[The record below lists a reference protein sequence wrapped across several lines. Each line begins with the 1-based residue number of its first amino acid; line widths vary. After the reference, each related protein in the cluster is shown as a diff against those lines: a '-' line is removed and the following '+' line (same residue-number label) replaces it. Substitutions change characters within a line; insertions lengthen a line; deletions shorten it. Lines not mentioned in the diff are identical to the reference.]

1 MRSFAR
7 RSRSSS
13 RLSAGASSRN
23 VVHIYSRPSKQ
34 GGRARASSV
43 CCRCRCGK
51 AGTEPGRYPTRRR
64 LVLCVVL
71 TFSEWPINF
80 VYPPACI
87 INARLL
93 PRENPSGAPAHPARP
108 LARQTDR
115 TNERTTDRPSDRRA
129 SPRSPAARGRATADA
144 VFVQIAT
151 ISFLIKI
158 DFKQPYII
166 NYPTTP
172 RPRLGSCKST
182 HT

>member
-1 MRSFAR
+1 MRPLVR
-7 RSRSSS
+7 LSRSSS

-43 CCRCRCGK
+43 CCRCRRCGK
-51 AGTEPGRYPTRRR
+51 AAPSRGETNPTRRRR

-93 PRENPSGAPAHPARP
+93 PRENPSGAPAHPARRP

-115 TNERTTDRPSDRRA
+115 TNDRPTVRPTSIAPLARRRRRVC
-129 SPRSPAARGRATADA
+129 PNRNNLLP
-144 VFVQIAT
+144 
-151 ISFLIKI
+151 
-158 DFKQPYII
+158 
-166 NYPTTP
+166 
-172 RPRLGSCKST
+172 
-182 HT
+182 H